1 MNQRVLVFS
10 VDAMVYEDL
19 QHLRSCRNTKKYF
32 QNACGVRHI
41 RSIYPT
47 VTYPAHTTIL
57 TGCYPA
63 SHGVISN
70 THFTTG
76 STEYEWLWDASNVKV
91 PDVITAAKDQG
102 YTTGAVFW
110 PVTGNHKA
118 VDYLIDEYWCP
129 HEGETLLGGFAN
141 MGSSPEMLKII
152 EKNQHL
158 LPNGGKLGRVALMDH
173 PQIDHFLISCAC
185 DIIREYSPE
194 FMLVHNGNIDDA
206 RHKYG
211 VFNEEVLHGLDL
223 VDLWIGQLMRALE
236 DSGHLHDTDVIIVS
250 DHGQM
255 DLSRVI
261 KLNVFFADAGLIQ
274 VDENGNLRDWTAFC
288 CSNAMSAMVYLKD
301 PANVQDYAK
310 TYAVLQKM
318 AAEGIY
324 GFTTVYTKD
333 ETKAMGLDGDF
344 SFVLET
350 DGYTSFSTDWNRPAV
365 RPFDRNDFRYGHAT
379 HGYLPEKGPQPTF
392 MAVGPSFR
400 ENVWLDSAAMIDE
413 APTFAALLGVP
424 LPAAD
429 GKILQ
434 ELLR

>member
-1 MNQRVLVFS
+1 MSMSEEIKDSRITDALANRRSVIIVGRATIAAKLALFESLLANLPESARLGVIDES
-10 VDAMVYEDL
+10 GALAEIPENATVIDAKLKGVDAIHRIIRDDKL
-19 QHLRSCRNTKKYF
+19 DTI
-32 QNACGVRHI
+32 ACPSMRRGDIVR
-41 RSIYPT
+41 
-47 VTYPAHTTIL
+47 
-57 TGCYPA
+57 
-63 SHGVISN
+63 
-70 THFTTG
+70 
-76 STEYEWLWDASNVKV
+76 
-91 PDVITAAKDQG
+91 
-102 YTTGAVFW
+102 
-110 PVTGNHKA
+110 
-118 VDYLIDEYWCP
+118 
-129 HEGETLLGGFAN
+129 
-141 MGSSPEMLKII
+141 M
-152 EKNQHL
+152 
-158 LPNGGKLGRVALMDH
+158 LMDVSG
-173 PQIDHFLISCAC
+173 QENGQVLMI
-185 DIIREYSPE
+185 
-194 FMLVHNGNIDDA
+194 NGNIDDA

-261 KLNVFFADAGLIQ
+261 KPNVFFADAGMIQ

>member
-1 MNQRVLVFS
+1 
-10 VDAMVYEDL
+10 
-19 QHLRSCRNTKKYF
+19 
-32 QNACGVRHI
+32 
-41 RSIYPT
+41 
-47 VTYPAHTTIL
+47 
-57 TGCYPA
+57 
-63 SHGVISN
+63 
-70 THFTTG
+70 
-76 STEYEWLWDASNVKV
+76 
-91 PDVITAAKDQG
+91 
-102 YTTGAVFW
+102 
-110 PVTGNHKA
+110 
-118 VDYLIDEYWCP
+118 
-129 HEGETLLGGFAN
+129 
-141 MGSSPEMLKII
+141 
-152 EKNQHL
+152 
-158 LPNGGKLGRVALMDH
+158 
-173 PQIDHFLISCAC
+173 
-185 DIIREYSPE
+185 
-194 FMLVHNGNIDDA
+194 
-206 RHKYG
+206 
-211 VFNEEVLHGLDL
+211 
-223 VDLWIGQLMRALE
+223 
-236 DSGHLHDTDVIIVS
+236 
-250 DHGQM
+250 M

-261 KLNVFFADAGLIQ
+261 KPNVFFADAGLIQ

-379 HGYLPEKGPQPTF
+379 HGYLPE
-392 MAVGPSFR
+392 
-400 ENVWLDSAAMIDE
+400 NVWLDSAAMIDE